1 MSKIRRILTT
11 DARAERVVARN
22 PNRTRGARANAN
34 PARLARSL
42 WSRVQNQKFP
52 YQSIFGGGCGGSRL
66 KNERKFYG
74 FVSAASFLQKG
85 LVFVF

>member
-11 DARAERVVARN
+11 DARAERVVALSQFVRSDCA
-22 PNRTRGARANAN
+22 GEANS
-34 PARLARSL
+34 ARLAL
-42 WSRVQNQKFP
+42 PPVANQNQKFP

-85 LVFVF
+85 LVYVF